1 MTKSLKLFLLSCITL
16 LGGVIA
22 SPLHAQSRTVSGV
35 VVDDFDEPLF
45 GAFVVEKGT
54 TNGTSTD
61 FDGRFELVVASDASV
76 LEFQFIGFTTQE
88 IPVGKQT
95 QFMVKMTTDAN
106 MMEEV
111 VVTAFATQKK
121 VNVTGAISAVNGND
135 LVASPVANIS
145 NALIGNTPGVS
156 GLQTSGEPGRNE
168 SNIFVRGVSTYGES
182 TPLII
187 IDGVEQASVQAFAA
201 LNALDANE
209 IASISVLKDASST
222 AVYGV
227 RGANGVIIVTTK
239 RGNVGKPTI
248 SASANFGLTA
258 ASQLQEGTTAYE
270 YAIFRNEAIRNE
282 QKSYAGNDGLSNN
295 IFDAYDLWKFKNNRD
310 FTPQE
315 VDAMTQLTT

>member
-1 MTKSLKLFLLSCITL
+1 MTKSLKLFLLCGIML

-22 SPLHAQSRTVSGV
+22 SPLYAQSRTVNGV
-35 VVDDFDEPLF
+35 VLDDMGEPLF
-45 GAFVVEKGT
+45 GAFVIEKGT

-61 FDGRFELVVASDASV
+61 FDGRFELVVASQESV

-88 IPVGKQT
+88 IQVGNQT
-95 QFMVKMTTDAN
+95 TFTIQLATDAN

-135 LVASPVANIS
+135 LVAAPVANIS

-168 SNIFVRGVSTYGES
+168 STIYVRGVSTYGES

-187 IDGVEQASVQAFAA
+187 IDGVEQASEQAFAA
-201 LNALDANE
+201 FNAMDANE

-227 RGANGVIIVTTK
+227 RGTV
-239 RGNVGKPTI
+239 
-248 SASANFGLTA
+248 
-258 ASQLQEGTTAYE
+258 
-270 YAIFRNEAIRNE
+270 
-282 QKSYAGNDGLSNN
+282 LSS
-295 IFDAYDLWKFKNNRD
+295 
-310 FTPQE
+310 
-315 VDAMTQLTT
+315 

>member
-1 MTKSLKLFLLSCITL
+1 MTKSLKLFLLSGLML
-16 LGGVIA
+16 LCGVIA

-61 FDGRFELVVASDASV
+61 FDGKFELVVASDASV
-76 LEFQFIGFTTQE
+76 LEIQFIGFTTQE

-95 QFMVKMTTDAN
+95 QFMVKLTTDAN

-168 SNIFVRGVSTYGES
+168 S
-182 TPLII
+182 
-187 IDGVEQASVQAFAA
+187 
-201 LNALDANE
+201 
-209 IASISVLKDASST
+209 
-222 AVYGV
+222 
-227 RGANGVIIVTTK
+227 
-239 RGNVGKPTI
+239 TI
-248 SASANFGLTA
+248 
-258 ASQLQEGTTAYE
+258 
-270 YAIFRNEAIRNE
+270 
-282 QKSYAGNDGLSNN
+282 
-295 IFDAYDLWKFKNNRD
+295 
-310 FTPQE
+310 
-315 VDAMTQLTT
+315 